1 MKISV
6 VIPLYNE
13 ESLVRELI
21 ERVGAAIEAVP
32 EPSEILIVDDGST
45 DNTLAV
51 LVSEQEK
58 NSRIKIISLSRNFG
72 LQAAIHAGI
81 EHASGESIIV
91 MDGDFQDP
99 PELIPLLVGKLND
112 GDLDIVIGRRSSRK
126 ERWPKRVFIRWFHN
140 IMEPRSAEGKLYDTG
155 NFCILK
161 RPAAVGILN
170 AGEKQRYFPGLRSYV
185 GFKVDYIDYERID
198 RSDGKPKMTYRKL
211 FSLAADSL
219 FAFSK
224 WPLRLCFI
232 AGIISLFVFVLAII
246 YTLLSKKLGL
256 APLGWSSTF
265 ISIYLFGSLQLT
277 FLGVLGE
284 YIFRVYKEVQNR
296 PLYIIRK
303 VYDSRQQDL

>member
-1 MKISV
+1 
-6 VIPLYNE
+6 
-13 ESLVRELI
+13 LVRELI
-21 ERVGAAIEAVP
+21 KRVGAAIESAP
-32 EPSEILIVDDGST
+32 APSEIVIVNDGNT
-45 DNTLAV
+45 DNTLAL
-51 LVSEQEK
+51 LVAEQEK
-58 NSRIKIISLSRNFG
+58 DSRVRIISLSRNFG

-81 EHASGESIIV
+81 EHASGESIII

-99 PELIPLLVGKLND
+99 PELIPDLIEKLDAN
-112 GDLDIVIGRRSSRK
+112 DLDIVIGRRSSRK
-126 ERWPKRVFIRWFHN
+126 ERWPKRMFIRWFHK
-140 IMEPRSAEGKLYDTG
+140 ILEPRHGNGKLYDTG

-185 GFKVDYIDYERID
+185 GFKVDYVDYERID
-198 RSDGKPKMTYRKL
+198 RQDGKARMTYRKL

-224 WPLRLCFI
+224 WPLRLCFFV
-232 AGIISLFVFVLAII
+232 GIISLFVFILAII
-246 YTLLSKKLGL
+246 YTLLSKKLEL

-296 PLYIIRK
+296 PLYIIRNI
-303 VYDSRQQDL
+303 YDSRQQDQ

>member
-1 MKISV
+1 MKLSI

-21 ERVGAAIEAVP
+21 KEVGVAIKAVSLN
-32 EPSEILIVDDGST
+32 SEIIAVDDGST
-45 DNTLAV
+45 DNTLAI
-51 LVSEQEK
+51 LLSEQEINK
-58 NSRIKIISLSRNFG
+58 KVRIISLSRNFG
-72 LQAAIHAGI
+72 LQPAIQAGI
-81 EHASGESIIV
+81 EHARGESIII

-99 PELIPLLVGKLND
+99 PELIPEMIKKLEAT
-112 GDLDIVIGRRSSRK
+112 DLDMVIGRRTSRK
-126 ERWPKRVFIRWFHN
+126 EKWLKRVLIRWFHN
-140 IMEPRSAEGKLYDTG
+140 LMEPRYTEVKKYDTG
-155 NFCILK
+155 NFCILR
-161 RPAAVGILN
+161 RPVAIGILN
-170 AGEKQRYFPGLRSYV
+170 AGEKLRYFPGLRSYV
-185 GFKVDYIDYERID
+185 GFKVDYIDYERVD
-198 RSDGKPKMTYRKL
+198 RTNSKPKMTYRKL
-211 FSLAADSL
+211 FSLAADTL

-232 AGIISLFVFVLAII
+232 AGILSLVVFVLAVI

-265 ISIYLFGSLQLT
+265 LSIYLFGSLQLI

-303 VYDSRQQDL
+303 IYE